1 MCNEYVD
8 VSNACNSS
16 VLKNHQGR
24 YAQAVA
30 IDKTN
35 VAIQAMFKAVIQAN
49 LIPNELSNPSAFFS
63 ALPDFLGIADEFRF
77 SNSEDISITFAN

>member
-1 MCNEYVD
+1 MD

-24 YAQAVA
+24 YAQTVA

-35 VAIQAMFKAVIQAN
+35 VAIQAMFNAAIQTN
-49 LIPNELSNPSAFFS
+49 LIPNELSNLSTFIS
-63 ALPDFLGIADEFRF
+63 ELPNFLGIVDEFRF
-77 SNSEDISITFAN
+77 SDSEDISITFLD

>member
-1 MCNEYVD
+1 VD

-35 VAIQAMFKAVIQAN
+35 VAIQAMFNAAIQTN
-49 LIPNELSNPSAFFS
+49 LIPNELSNLSTFIS
-63 ALPDFLGIADEFRF
+63 ELPNFLGIVDEFRF
-77 SNSEDISITFAN
+77 SDSEDISLTFLD

>member
-1 MCNEYVD
+1 MD

-24 YAQAVA
+24 YAHAVA

-35 VAIQAMFKAVIQAN
+35 VAIQAMFNAAIQTN
-49 LIPNELSNPSAFFS
+49 LIPNELSNLSTFIS
-63 ALPDFLGIADEFRF
+63 ELPNFLGIVDEFRF
-77 SNSEDISITFAN
+77 SDSEDISLTFLD

>member
-1 MCNEYVD
+1 VD
-8 VSNACNSS
+8 VSNACDFS

-35 VAIQAMFKAVIQAN
+35 VAIQAMFNAVIQAN
-49 LIPNELSNPSAFFS
+49 LIPNELSSLSTFFS
-63 ALPDFLGIADEFRF
+63 ELPDFLGIDDEFRF
-77 SNSEDISITFAN
+77 SNPEDISITFLD